1 MLIVTLP
8 MQTNLVKL
16 DLPRDRAHA
25 QPAPSINIDIDPDGT
40 IVWNDQ
46 PLSGM
51 GALEA
56 HFRAESP
63 KDPQAQIQLRPSA
76 LAKYDVIANVMAS
89 AQRNHM
95 TRLGFTNVG
104 QFANWPDP
112 CGAQGDLT
120 GITVRAYIQPYG

>member
-1 MLIVTLP
+1 
-8 MQTNLVKL
+8 
-16 DLPRDRAHA
+16 
-25 QPAPSINIDIDPDGT
+25 
-40 IVWNDQ
+40 
-46 PLSGM
+46 M

-104 QFANWPDP
+104 QFAN
-112 CGAQGDLT
+112 
-120 GITVRAYIQPYG
+120 